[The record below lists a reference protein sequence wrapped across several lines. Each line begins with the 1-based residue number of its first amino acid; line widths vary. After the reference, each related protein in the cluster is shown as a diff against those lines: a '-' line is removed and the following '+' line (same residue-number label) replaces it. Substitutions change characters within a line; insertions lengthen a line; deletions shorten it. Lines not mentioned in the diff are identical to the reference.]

1 MNMKKLL
8 VIVWTIVMVVS
19 MAGFSSP
26 VAAQA
31 PATGDKEI
39 RIIVMPKLIGIDYYN
54 AVKIG
59 VDKAAKELEGKAKIE
74 WTGPTDATVDAQIE
88 MIDTIIPTKPDVI
101 CVAANDAEAIVP
113 VLKKAA
119 DAGIKVMTWDGDA
132 NFRSFFVSLVD
143 YTVFG
148 NAVIDS
154 LAKQI
159 NNEGKIAIVT
169 TTLTAPNQV
178 NWIKA
183 INARIQEKYPK
194 ITVIDTRPAGE
205 DTQKANQLAQD
216 LIKTTPDLKGI
227 IALGAPN
234 LPGVL
239 DAVKATNMVGKV
251 IVAGNSTPN
260 MVKSYLKSGEVKDV
274 ELWSAPDHGY
284 LTVYSAYLLATT
296 GITVD
301 KPFKAGELGEFTPKA
316 DKISMSISLPLMIF
330 TKDNVDQF
338 NF

>member
-1 MNMKKLL
+1 
-8 VIVWTIVMVVS
+8 
-19 MAGFSSP
+19 
-26 VAAQA
+26 
-31 PATGDKEI
+31 
-39 RIIVMPKLIGIDYYN
+39 MPKLIGIDYYN
-54 AVKIG
+54 AVKLG
-59 VDKAAKELEGKAKIE
+59 VDKAATELDGKAKVE
-74 WTGPTDATVDAQIE
+74 WIGPTDATVDAQIE
-88 MIDTIIPTKPDVI
+88 MIETLIPTKPDVI

-113 VLKKAA
+113 VLQKAA

-154 LAKQI
+154 LAPQI

-183 INARIQEKYPK
+183 IEARIAEKYPN
-194 ITVIDTRPAGE
+194 ITVIDVRPAGE
-205 DTQKANQLAQD
+205 DTQKANQVAQD
-216 LIKTTPDLKGI
+216 LIKTNPDLKGI

-239 DAVKATNMVGKV
+239 DAVKATDMVGKV
-251 IVAGNSTPN
+251 MVAGNSTPN
-260 MVKSYLKSGEVKDV
+260 MVRPYLKDGSIQDV

-284 LTVYSAYLLATT
+284 LTVYSAYVLATT
-296 GITVD
+296 GIEAG
-301 KPFKAGELGEFTPKA
+301 KPFTAGTLGEFTPTQ
-316 DKISMSISLPLMIF
+316 DGVSMQISLPLVIF
-330 TKDNVDQF
+330 TKDNVD
-338 NF
+338 NFDF

>member
-1 MNMKKLL
+1 MNLKKLL
-8 VIVWTIVMVVS
+8 VFVGMIAVVLS
-19 MAGFSSP
+19 TVGFSAP
-26 VAAQA
+26 VPVQA
-31 PATGDKEI
+31 PAAADKEI
-39 RIIVMPKLIGIDYYN
+39 RIVVMPKLIGIDYYN

-59 VDKAAKELEGKAKIE
+59 VDKAADELKGKAKVE
-74 WTGPTDATVDAQIE
+74 WIGPTDATVDAQIE
-88 MIDTIIPTKPDVI
+88 MLETIIPTKPDVI

-113 VLKKAA
+113 VLKKAS

-148 NAVIDS
+148 NSVIDS
-154 LAKQI
+154 LASQI
-159 NNEGKIAIVT
+159 NNEGKVAIIT

-183 INARIQEKYPK
+183 INARIKEKYPK
-194 ITVIDTRPAGE
+194 ITIIDTRPAGE

-216 LIKTTPDLKGI
+216 LIKTNPDLKGI

-234 LPGVL
+234 LPGAL
-239 DAVKATNMVGKV
+239 DAVKAASMVGKV

-260 MVKSYLKSGEVKDV
+260 MVKSYLKDGGIKDV

-284 LTVYSAYLLATT
+284 LTVFSAYELATNGLT
-296 GITVD
+296 AD
-301 KPFKAGELGEFTPKA
+301 KPFKAGTLGEFTPKK
-316 DKISMSISLPLMIF
+316 DDVSISISLPLMIF
-330 TKDNVDQF
+330 TKDNVEQF